1 MPGWCFTGSTGGV
14 GVAPSPISERVAARK
29 YAPTPIVAT
38 PTAPY
43 TPCARALG
51 PPALTG
57 ARTPINEPAA
67 RPPHMLFRKS
77 SLSRIDATK
86 HLAAPNV
93 PMTRPTLVADVATR
107 VPIAVT
113 APVLD
118 CCEDVRRIS
127 RVVAKIIVCVRGVVC
142 QCKHFV
148 HITAPNPK
156 NVVLSVAHSIFSRTT
171 TSTLTHDAQASR
183 AEFGAHHAFCAN
195 QQGPPSLQ
203 CLPQTQTHCSRI
215 SSAKPHP
222 SPRVP
227 TALPHL
233 LPQLLTL
240 RSDSSND
247 TAIPSRSAP
256 MPAPYVA
263 PVAASP
269 RQFIEQ
275 ATVLR
280 AS

>member
-127 RVVAKIIVCVRGVVC
+127 RVVAKIIMCVRGVVC

-156 NVVLSVAHSIFSRTT
+156 NVVCLSHTPSSPERQQVPSPTTHKQAKQSSEHTTRFVQTNRAQPAVPPTNTLLAHLIRKTVPF
-171 TSTLTHDAQASR
+171 
-183 AEFGAHHAFCAN
+183 
-195 QQGPPSLQ
+195 PSLP
-203 CLPQTQTHCSRI
+203 L
-215 SSAKPHP
+215 AF
-222 SPRVP
+222 
-227 TALPHL
+227 L
-233 LPQLLTL
+233 LPFHTCC
-240 RSDSSND
+240 RN
-247 TAIPSRSAP
+247 
-256 MPAPYVA
+256 
-263 PVAASP
+263 
-269 RQFIEQ
+269 
-275 ATVLR
+275 
-280 AS
+280 